1 MASPFVYLL
10 SHCRPHSPRTVR
22 IKTDWRHPGSV
33 NEQLL
38 LIPANPNLRRFDRLE
53 LGTDVLQLRYLA
65 NGDAVVVHRLEE
77 SRGNRRNEPSGPMAK
92 RGPGELDVCA
102 IRPDDD
108 VVLIRGVGWS
118 RRRAKGVGKVSA
130 KIECLANRPGLHA
143 AGTGGEPGGEND
155 RPFSH

>member
-22 IKTDWRHPGSV
+22 IKTEWRHPGSV

-53 LGTDVLQLRYLA
+53 LGTDVLQLRDLA
-65 NGDAVVVHRLEE
+65 NRDAVVVHRLEE
-77 SRGNRRNEPSGPMAK
+77 SRGNRRNEPSRPMAK
-92 RGPGELDVCA
+92 RGPRELDACA
-102 IRPDDD
+102 IRPDDYL
-108 VVLIRGVGWS
+108 VLIRCVGRS
-118 RRRAKGVGKVSA
+118 CRRAKGVGKVLA
-130 KIECLANRPGLHA
+130 KIECLANWPGLHV
-143 AGTGGEPGGEND
+143 AGAGGQPGGEND